1 MSIYIDEVLDYLDRH
16 LVCQQAD
23 SMESLLEVLRDAY
36 IRHNDPEGEKI
47 RSGFA
52 QLRQVLHPISPES
65 FDSVFSIVCDLCLE
79 HELLAFSQGV
89 LTGMLLMTEVNRLP

>member
-1 MSIYIDEVLDYLDRH
+1 MSICIDEVLDYLDRN

-23 SMESLLEVLRDAY
+23 SMESLMEVLRDAY
-36 IRHNDPEGEKI
+36 IRHNDSEGEKI
-47 RSGFA
+47 RSGFL
-52 QLRQVLHPISPES
+52 QLRQLLHSISPEA
-65 FDSVFSIVCDLCLE
+65 FDSVFSVVCDLCME

>member
-1 MSIYIDEVLDYLDRH
+1 MSIHIHEVLDYLDRH

-23 SMESLLEVLRDAY
+23 SKESLMEVLHDAY
-36 IRHNDPEGEKI
+36 SLHNDAEGERI

-52 QLRQVLHPISPES
+52 QFRQVLYPISPEA
-65 FDSVFSIVCDLCLE
+65 FDSVFSIVCDLCME